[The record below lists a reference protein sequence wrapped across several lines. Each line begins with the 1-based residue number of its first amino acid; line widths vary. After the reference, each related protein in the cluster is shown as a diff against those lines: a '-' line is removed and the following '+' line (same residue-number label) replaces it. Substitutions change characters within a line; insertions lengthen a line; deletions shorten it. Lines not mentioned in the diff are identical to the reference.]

1 MIVNI
6 VGPLRLLYL
15 TLALAIGFGLMA
27 AGMLSLMDGVQVS
40 VGGLS
45 YLDDLQPFGF
55 SSHIYTPVLGAIT
68 IASGLAAMRRRWEVL
83 ALACWFLLGTGVMEA
98 LYLVWILVTVGSILN
113 ASGAAFV
120 AAGVLFPILGLVLSI
135 WAETRPASEPHES
148 ASASTQDML
157 RLRNTLIGLAI
168 ISYVWRV
175 ATLTVSPGALAALAY
190 LRGTTEEYLVLESVV
205 GASAAILLLAGIALS
220 RKTDVG
226 FLYAALA
233 TIAGFAFEGFLD
245 TLDLLLAGAARLE
258 LAYALQDAVAFLA
271 CCAALALSQH
281 AKRMPSRLTIA

>member
-1 MIVNI
+1 MSI

-15 TLALAIGFGLMA
+15 TVALVIGFGLMA

-68 IASGLAAMRRRWEVL
+68 IASGLAALRRRWQVL
-83 ALACWFLLGTGVMEA
+83 ALTCWFLFGTGVMEA
-98 LYLVWILVTVGSILN
+98 LYLVWILVTVGSILD

-120 AAGVLFPILGLVLSI
+120 VAGLVFPILGLVLSTR
-135 WAETRPASEPHES
+135 AETRHDVEPHAS
-148 ASASTQDML
+148 ASASMQDKL
-157 RLRNTLIGLAI
+157 RLRNTIIGLAI

-175 ATLTVSPGALAALAY
+175 ATLTVSPGALSALAY
-190 LRGTTEEYLVLESVV
+190 LRGTTEEYLVLDSVV
-205 GASAAILLLAGIALS
+205 GASAAVLLLTGIVLS
-220 RKTDVG
+220 RKSDVG
-226 FLYAALA
+226 FLVAALA
-233 TIAGFAFEGFLD
+233 TTAGFAFEGILD
-245 TLDLLLAGAARLE
+245 VLDLLLGGAARLE

-271 CCAALALSQH
+271 CCAALALSEH
-281 AKRMPSRLTIA
+281 VRRMPSRLTVA